1 MGIKHNLMK
10 NIRTVNLAQLSDD
23 KVFGGSDE
31 PAKEG
36 EQSIAD
42 LTSNAKE
49 EIKSS
54 IQNAEKKEEPKKDPE
69 QSSSSDEGE
78 KKEKT
83 EETKQDKSE
92 DESSKDNNQNL
103 AEKEPAK
110 AQNTTTSQ
118 EKADENA
125 SDAQKE
131 VKVKNIKD
139 PKGAAAGE
147 ADDFANEAIMITG
160 ATHARELLSSQ
171 VPLFICLKLLH

>member
-1 MGIKHNLMK
+1 MPSLLNLK
-10 NIRTVNLAQLSDD
+10 NKAKSNLIHHFKSVQTK
-23 KVFGGSDE
+23 KVDG
-31 PAKEG
+31 
-36 EQSIAD
+36 
-42 LTSNAKE
+42 T
-49 EIKSS
+49 
-54 IQNAEKKEEPKKDPE
+54 
-69 QSSSSDEGE
+69 
-78 KKEKT
+78 
-83 EETKQDKSE
+83 
-92 DESSKDNNQNL
+92 KDNNQNL
-103 AEKEPAK
+103 AEKEPTK

-125 SDAQKE
+125 SDAQRE